1 MDVQIKA
8 SETYLTFSYP
18 QSTANLIVDE
28 SMVVELEPVGQASN
42 GDTSS
47 KGKGEAGSSIPKD
60 PRPFRHLVI
69 DCTAMAFVDSVG
81 VKTFRQVRICCFT
94 AQLMRMRVV
103 VVMVVMMMMIRRI
116 SRAPIYRTRWEHR

>member
-8 SETYLTFSYP
+8 SETDLTFSYP

-42 GDTSS
+42 GDPSS

-94 AQLMRMRVV
+94 AQLMRVV
-103 VVMVVMMMMIRRI
+103 VVVVVVVVMMMMMDDDDDDDDDDK
-116 SRAPIYRTRWEHR
+116 EDF